1 MAKYDITYSCG
12 HKGEVILVGKTAERK
27 RRIEWY
33 ESTGLCPECRKTE
46 IVKLADKLEKE
57 LNLPT
62 IEGVSKKQI
71 DYARSLRFKI
81 ANNYK
86 KEIQQI
92 KKERIECAN
101 ITDEQIKEKAYE
113 EPHSIIGAYYFSYLE
128 TNAGIIID
136 NLKEEYLILR

>member
-12 HKGEVILVGKTAERK
+12 HKGEITLFGKTSERERK
-27 RRIEWY
+27 IAWY
-33 ESTGLCPECRKTE
+33 ENTGLCPECKKIKT
-46 IVKLADKLEKE
+46 IKLADKLEKE

-62 IEGVSKKQI
+62 IEGVSEKQI
-71 DYARSLRFKI
+71 NYARSLRFKI

-92 KKERIECAN
+92 KKERIECAECAN
-101 ITDEQIKEKAYE
+101 ITDEQIREKAYE

-128 TNAGIIID
+128 TNAGAIID
-136 NLKEEYLILR
+136 NLKTD